1 MCDTVGIEKWSWFFL
16 SFRKPVTIQNEFY
29 YTNLVGQ
36 SGLDGK
42 VRKRK
47 SFPLNT
53 QCWSWRREL
62 WLETGNTGVCKRCN
76 KLRSETS
83 SRWKTGFVAR
93 SMPAPG
99 CSLELISSDFF
110 SCWKETFH
118 LFQFVH
124 IAMHFIQKKIEN
136 CCLLNLRL
144 MMLKMFKKINL
155 QFFRCF
161 KIQPKYSDH
170 TSNHSR
176 S

>member
-1 MCDTVGIEKWSWFFL
+1 MLWFILQTQQSYKKINSHVRHSWHWKVKLIFL
-16 SFRKPVTIQNEFY
+16 SFRKLVTIQNEFY
-29 YTNLVGQ
+29 YTTLVGQ

-110 SCWKETFH
+110 FLLEGDLSPISVCSHCNAFHSKEN
-118 LFQFVH
+118 L
-124 IAMHFIQKKIEN
+124 K
-136 CCLLNLRL
+136 LLP
-144 MMLKMFKKINL
+144 FKFTLNDAKNV
-155 QFFRCF
+155 
-161 KIQPKYSDH
+161 
-170 TSNHSR
+170 
-176 S
+176 